1 MYIRGKF
8 EKTGYIKF
16 IGHLDLVGLME
27 KAFKRAGM
35 DLAYTE
41 GFNPQP
47 DLSIVNPLPLGVES
61 TCEYVQFKLK
71 TPMDLDLMLDLAN
84 KEMPRGLKFLKFDEG
99 PRLKLQKII
108 KYMVYRLDFDY
119 PVKAMD
125 LERRMEDFLALDSYI
140 VYRPK
145 KRKKRTINIPVDIR
159 PFLVDYEIGENFL
172 QYKTKASLGGN
183 LKAEDLA
190 NFINEEEIILDLDQ
204 TYIRRISQRN
214 IKDREII

>member
-1 MYIRGKF
+1 MYIIGKF
-8 EKTGYIKF
+8 EKIGYIKF

-47 DLSIVNPLPLGVES
+47 DMSIVNPLPLGVES
-61 TCEYVQFKLK
+61 ECEYVQFQLK
-71 TPMDLDLMLDLAN
+71 TPMDIDLMLDLAN
-84 KEMPRGLKFLKFDEG
+84 KEMPRGLKFIKFEES

-119 PVKAMD
+119 PVDIAQ
-125 LERRMEDFLALDSYI
+125 LEERMQALLALDSYF
-140 VYRPK
+140 VYRLK
-145 KRKKRTINIPVDIR
+145 KRKKMTVDIPVDIR
-159 PFLVDYEIGENFL
+159 PFLLDYKLGQDFL
-172 QYKTKASLGGN
+172 QYKTKASFGGN

-190 NFINEEEIILDLDQ
+190 NFINKEKMILDLDQ
-204 TYIRRISQRN
+204 TYIKRLSQRN
-214 IKDREII
+214 LQYEEII